1 MTNQKQ
7 VFLAGEGDAYFR
19 RNADRLVTREHDVVV
34 AALREN
40 RIAPRD
46 VLEIGCA
53 NGHRLA
59 TLSEVIGGNGAGID
73 PSREAVEAGRAK
85 YPNLDLRVGTADKIP
100 FADASFDL
108 VIFGFCF
115 YLVDPSSHFQAV
127 AEADRVLRD
136 GGSLVILDFVTP
148 VPYTNDYV
156 HMDGL
161 KSHKMEFARYF
172 TAHPAYTLVSRRL
185 ELGADDR
192 PTIDNRIGVDLLFKD
207 MKTAFPPNPFKTPV

>member
-1 MTNQKQ
+1 MTKQKQ

-19 RNADRLVTREHDVVV
+19 RNAERLVTREQDIVI

-40 RIAPRD
+40 RVKAAS

-59 TLSEVIGGNGAGID
+59 TLADTIGAKGAGID
-73 PSREAVEAGRAK
+73 PSQEAVDAGRAK
-85 YPNLDLRVGTADKIP
+85 YPELDLRIGTADKIP

-127 AEADRVLRD
+127 AEADRVLHD
-136 GGSLVILDFVTP
+136 GGCLAILDFITP
-148 VPYTNDYV
+148 FPYTNEYV
-156 HMDGL
+156 HMKGVS
-161 KSHKMEFARYF
+161 SHKMEFARYF
-172 TAHPAYTLVSRRL
+172 TAHPGYTLVGRRL
-185 ELGADDR
+185 ELMSDDR
-192 PTIDNRIGVDLLFKD
+192 PTIDNRIGVDLLVKD
-207 MKTAFPPNPFKTPV
+207 MQTAFPPNPFKSPA